1 MNNKIFPYTVA
12 LSAFLVAFNA
22 AFFSVYG
29 LSKLFA
35 GAATSVIFMAG
46 SLEFGKLVAASFL
59 FRYWKRTSG
68 LLKTYLTI
76 GVVVLVFITSAGI
89 FGYLSNA
96 YQGATIGFQKE
107 STKVI
112 ALEERLDNL
121 QEDKRTLIDDR
132 DFQVSELPD
141 NYRTAKRKLRADY
154 GEQIKEVNQE
164 ILRLKSEIGDL
175 NVKLIDTGV
184 DVGPAIYLAKVFQT
198 DVDSVVKFFIF
209 ILIFVFDPL
218 AVAMVIAANQALM
231 TIGKGEKQLG
241 KDEVVDG
248 GDDDD
253 NLFNLM
259 KDKLKSKV
267 KESMSTKE
275 KMEILVPEKGKEEG
289 VVITKPGTYVVEE
302 EKSKKKTQDLYGEQG
317 TGDPISTPKPFI
329 PKSQANKGGNGAVK
343 PNKK

>member
-1 MNNKIFPYTVA
+1 MNNKTFPYMVA
-12 LSAFLVAFNA
+12 VSAFLVAFNA

-132 DFQVSELPD
+132 DFQVSELPE

-154 GEQIKEVNQE
+154 GEQIKAVDEE

-209 ILIFVFDPL
+209 ILIFVFDPM
-218 AVAMVIAANQALM
+218 AVMFVISYNVALENRED
-231 TIGKGEKQLG
+231 KKWPVYGEK
-241 KDEVVDG
+241 K
-248 GDDDD
+248 
-253 NLFNLM
+253 
-259 KDKLKSKV
+259 
-267 KESMSTKE
+267 
-275 KMEILVPEKGKEEG
+275 KEEP
-289 VVITKPGTYVVEE
+289 ITLADADEKRMDIIGQNGNDGLHYEE
-302 EKSKKKTQDLYGEQG
+302 LENNNEVSVDKGLLKKIIGQAKSTFTLGGREESEMNRLEKK
-317 TGDPISTPKPFI
+317 I
-329 PKSQANKGGNGAVK
+329 
-343 PNKK
+343 

>member
-1 MNNKIFPYTVA
+1 MNNKIFPYIVA
-12 LSAFLVAFNA
+12 TSAFLVAFNA

-46 SLEFGKLVAASFL
+46 SLEFSKLVAASFL

-107 STKVI
+107 STKLI
-112 ALEERLDNL
+112 SLEERLDNL
-121 QEDKRTLIDDR
+121 QEDKKMLIDDR
-132 DFQVSELPD
+132 DFQIGELPD
-141 NYRTAKRKLRADY
+141 NYRTAKRKLREDY
-154 GEQIKEVNQE
+154 NPQIQAVSNE
-164 ILRLKSEIGDL
+164 ILELKSTIGDL

-198 DVDSVVKFFIF
+198 DVDEVVKFFIF

-231 TIGKGEKQLG
+231 TIGKGEKQIG
-241 KDEVVDG
+241 KDETIEG

-253 NLFNLM
+253 NLFQLM
-259 KDKLKSKV
+259 KDKLKSKI
-267 KESMSTKE
+267 KESSE
-275 KMEILVPEKGKEEG
+275 KQEDG

-302 EKSKKKTQDLYGEQG
+302 ETPKKKTEDLYGEQK
-317 TGDPISTPKPFI
+317 TGDPIEPATNFVPKN
-329 PKSQANKGGNGAVK
+329 QANPGGIGAVV

>member
-1 MNNKIFPYTVA
+1 MNNKTFPYMVA
-12 LSAFLVAFNA
+12 VSAFLVAFNA

-132 DFQVSELPD
+132 DFQVSELPE

-154 GEQIKEVNQE
+154 GEQIKAVNEE

-184 DVGPAIYLAKVFQT
+184 DVGPAIYLAKVFET

-231 TIGKGEKQLG
+231 TIGKEEKQLG
-241 KDEVVDG
+241 KDEVIDDG
-248 GDDDD
+248 DDD

-267 KESMSTKE
+267 KESMKKE
-275 KMEILVPEKGKEEG
+275 KSDG
-289 VVITKPGTYVVEE
+289 VVITEPGTYVVEE
-302 EKSKKKTQDLYGEQG
+302 EKPRKKSEDLYGEQSG
-317 TGDPISTPKPFI
+317 GDPIGDPKPFI
-329 PKSQANKGGNGAVK
+329 PKSEANKGGNGAVT

>member
-1 MNNKIFPYTVA
+1 MNNKTFPYIVA
-12 LSAFLVAFNA
+12 ISAFLVAFNA

-46 SLEFGKLVAASFL
+46 SLEFSKLVAASFL
-59 FRYWKRTSG
+59 FRYWNRTSG

-107 STKVI
+107 TTKVL

-121 QEDKRTLIDDR
+121 QEDKKTLIDDR
-132 DFQVSELPD
+132 DFQITELPE
-141 NYRTAKRKLRADY
+141 NYRTAKRKLRADF

-164 ILRLKSEIGDL
+164 ILKLKSDIGDL

-218 AVAMVIAANQALM
+218 AVAMVIAANQALL
-231 TIGKGEKQLG
+231 TIGKGEKQIG
-241 KDEVVDG
+241 KD
-248 GDDDD
+248 GDVSRDNDD
-253 NLFNLM
+253 NLFELM
-259 KDKLKSKV
+259 KNKLKSKV
-267 KESMSTKE
+267 KESIKKE
-275 KMEILVPEKGKEEG
+275 EKEEKGIL
-289 VVITKPGTYVVEE
+289 ITEPGTYVVEE
-302 EKSKKKTQDLYGEQG
+302 DLSSKPKNEDLYGEQSS
-317 TGDPISTPKPFI
+317 GDPIEPPKPFI
-329 PKSQANKGGNGAVK
+329 PKNQANPGGNGAVT

>member
-1 MNNKIFPYTVA
+1 MNNKTFPYIVA
-12 LSAFLVAFNA
+12 ISAFLVAFNA

-46 SLEFGKLVAASFL
+46 SLEFSKLVAASFL

-68 LLKTYLTI
+68 LLKTYLSI

-132 DFQVSELPD
+132 DFQVSELPE

-154 GEQIKEVNQE
+154 GEQIKAVNEE

-218 AVAMVIAANQALM
+218 AVAMVIAANQALL
-231 TIGKGEKQLG
+231 TIGKGEKQIG
-241 KDEVVDG
+241 KDEDVVDG
-248 GDDDD
+248 GED
-253 NLFNLM
+253 NLFELM

-275 KMEILVPEKGKEEG
+275 KMEVLVPEKNKDGG
-289 VVITKPGTYVVEE
+289 VTITKPGTYVVEE
-302 EKSKKKTQDLYGEQG
+302 EKTKKKTEDLYGEEK
-317 TGDPISTPKPFI
+317 TLNAS
-329 PKSQANKGGNGAVK
+329 SGAIK

>member
-1 MNNKIFPYTVA
+1 MNNKTFPYMVA
-12 LSAFLVAFNA
+12 VSAFLVAFNA

-132 DFQVSELPD
+132 DFQVSELPE

-154 GEQIKEVNQE
+154 GEQIKAVNEE

-184 DVGPAIYLAKVFQT
+184 DVGPAIFVAKVFGT
-198 DVDSVVKFFIF
+198 DVDTVVTWLIFIF
-209 ILIFVFDPL
+209 IFVFDPL
-218 AVAMVIAANQALM
+218 AVVL
-231 TIGKGEKQLG
+231 TIGFNIALG
-241 KDEVVDG
+241 TRE
-248 GDDDD
+248 
-253 NLFNLM
+253 
-259 KDKLKSKV
+259 
-267 KESMSTKE
+267 
-275 KMEILVPEKGKEEG
+275 MEMYIK
-289 VVITKPGTYVVEE
+289 EE
-302 EKSKKKTQDLYGEQG
+302 EKEEIIPDVDDIPEIEKKPSLVKKVKNKIQKHIPSSYYEHK
-317 TGDPISTPKPFI
+317 PKR
-329 PKSQANKGGNGAVK
+329 GAIIK
-343 PNKK
+343 EKENA

>member
-1 MNNKIFPYTVA
+1 MNNKTFPYIVA
-12 LSAFLVAFNA
+12 ISAFLVAFNA

-35 GAATSVIFMAG
+35 GASTSVIFMAG
-46 SLEFGKLVAASFL
+46 SLEFSKLVAASFL
-59 FRYWKRTSG
+59 FRYWNRTSG

-132 DFQVSELPD
+132 DFQISELPE
-141 NYRTAKRKLRADY
+141 NYRTAKRNLRADF
-154 GEQIKEVNQE
+154 GEQIRNVNDE
-164 ILRLKSEIGDL
+164 ILKLKSDIGDL

-184 DVGPAIYLAKVFQT
+184 DVGPAIYLAKVFRT
-198 DVDSVVKFFIF
+198 DVDEVVKFFIF

-218 AVAMVIAANQALM
+218 AVAMVIAANQALL
-231 TIGKGEKQLG
+231 TIGKGEKQIG
-241 KDEVVDG
+241 KDEVVEG

-253 NLFNLM
+253 DSLFNLM

-275 KMEILVPEKGKEEG
+275 KMEILVPETNKDDS
-289 VVITKPGTYVVEE
+289 VTITKPGTYVVEE
-302 EKSKKKTQDLYGEQG
+302 EKPKKKTEDLYGESKEVDKASG
-317 TGDPISTPKPFI
+317 AII
-329 PKSQANKGGNGAVK
+329 PNRK
-343 PNKK
+343 

>member
-1 MNNKIFPYTVA
+1 MNNKTFPYIVA
-12 LSAFLVAFNA
+12 ISAFLVAFNA

-46 SLEFGKLVAASFL
+46 SLEFSKLVAASFL
-59 FRYWKRTSG
+59 FRYWNRTSG

-107 STKVI
+107 TTKVL

-121 QEDKRTLIDDR
+121 QEDKKTLIDDR
-132 DFQVSELPD
+132 DFQITELPE
-141 NYRTAKRKLRADY
+141 NYRTAKRKLRADF

-164 ILRLKSEIGDL
+164 ILKLKSDIGDL

-218 AVAMVIAANQALM
+218 AVAMVIAANQALL
-231 TIGKGEKQLG
+231 TIGKGEKQIG
-241 KDEVVDG
+241 KGEVVGG

-253 NLFNLM
+253 SLFNLM

-275 KMEILVPEKGKEEG
+275 KMEILVPEKDTDNS
-289 VVITKPGTYVVEE
+289 VNITKPGTYVVSEE
-302 EKSKKKTQDLYGEQG
+302 NPKKKTEDLYGEVKKI
-317 TGDPISTPKPFI
+317 DAAS
-329 PKSQANKGGNGAVK
+329 GAVK
-343 PNKK
+343 PNRK

>member
-1 MNNKIFPYTVA
+1 MNNKTFPYIVA
-12 LSAFLVAFNA
+12 ISAFLVAFNA

-35 GAATSVIFMAG
+35 GASTSVIFMAG
-46 SLEFGKLVAASFL
+46 SLEFSKLVAASFL
-59 FRYWKRTSG
+59 FRYWNRTSG

-132 DFQVSELPD
+132 DFQISELPE
-141 NYRTAKRKLRADY
+141 NYRTAKRKLRADF
-154 GEQIKEVNQE
+154 GEQIKNVNTE
-164 ILRLKSEIGDL
+164 ILSLKSEIGDL

-184 DVGPAIYLAKVFQT
+184 DVGPAIYLAKVFRT
-198 DVDSVVKFFIF
+198 DVDEVVKFFIF

-218 AVAMVIAANQALM
+218 AVAMVIAANQALL
-231 TIGKGEKQLG
+231 TIGKGEKQIG
-241 KDEVVDG
+241 KDEVVEG

-253 NLFNLM
+253 DSLFNLM

-275 KMEILVPEKGKEEG
+275 KMEILVPETNKDDS
-289 VVITKPGTYVVEE
+289 VTITKPGTYVVEE
-302 EKSKKKTQDLYGEQG
+302 EKPKKKTEDLYGESKEVDKASG
-317 TGDPISTPKPFI
+317 AII
-329 PKSQANKGGNGAVK
+329 PNRK
-343 PNKK
+343 

>member
-1 MNNKIFPYTVA
+1 
-12 LSAFLVAFNA
+12 
-22 AFFSVYG
+22 
-29 LSKLFA
+29 
-35 GAATSVIFMAG
+35 MAG
-46 SLEFGKLVAASFL
+46 SLEFSKLVAASFL

-154 GEQIKEVNQE
+154 GEQIKSVNQE

-231 TIGKGEKQLG
+231 TIGKGEKQIG
-241 KDEVVDG
+241 KDEVVEG
-248 GDDDD
+248 GDDDE

-267 KESMSTKE
+267 KESLKQ
-275 KMEILVPEKGKEEG
+275 KEETKG
-289 VVITKPGTYVVEE
+289 VVITEPGTYVVEDVEE
-302 EKSKKKTQDLYGEQG
+302 EKQPRKKTEDLYGEQES
-317 TGDPISTPKPFI
+317 GDPIEEPKPFV
-329 PKSQANKGGNGAVK
+329 PKSQAGKSSIGAVT

>member
-1 MNNKIFPYTVA
+1 MNNKTFPYMVA
-12 LSAFLVAFNA
+12 VSAFLVAFNA

-132 DFQVSELPD
+132 DFQVSELPE

-154 GEQIKEVNQE
+154 GEQIKAVNEE

-275 KMEILVPEKGKEEG
+275 KMEVLVPEKDGKEG
-289 VVITKPGTYVVEE
+289 VVITEPGTYVV
-302 EKSKKKTQDLYGEQG
+302 QEQKE
-317 TGDPISTPKPFI
+317 TYT
-329 PKSQANKGGNGAVK
+329 
-343 PNKK
+343 

>member
-1 MNNKIFPYTVA
+1 MNNKTFPYMVA
-12 LSAFLVAFNA
+12 VSAFLVAFNA

-132 DFQVSELPD
+132 DFQVSELPE

-154 GEQIKEVNQE
+154 GEQIKAVNEE

-198 DVDSVVKFFIF
+198 DVDLS
-209 ILIFVFDPL
+209 LIH
-218 AVAMVIAANQALM
+218 I
-231 TIGKGEKQLG
+231 
-241 KDEVVDG
+241 
-248 GDDDD
+248 
-253 NLFNLM
+253 
-259 KDKLKSKV
+259 
-267 KESMSTKE
+267 
-275 KMEILVPEKGKEEG
+275 
-289 VVITKPGTYVVEE
+289 
-302 EKSKKKTQDLYGEQG
+302 
-317 TGDPISTPKPFI
+317 
-329 PKSQANKGGNGAVK
+329 
-343 PNKK
+343 

>member
-1 MNNKIFPYTVA
+1 MNNKIFPYIVA
-12 LSAFLVAFNA
+12 ISAFLVAFNA

-46 SLEFGKLVAASFL
+46 SLEFSKLVAASFL

-68 LLKTYLTI
+68 LLKVYLTT

-132 DFQVSELPD
+132 DFQISELPE
-141 NYRTAKRKLRADY
+141 NYRTAKRKLRADF
-154 GEQIKEVNQE
+154 GEQIKNVNTE
-164 ILRLKSEIGDL
+164 ILSLKSEIGDL

-184 DVGPAIYLAKVFQT
+184 DVGPAIYLAKVFRT
-198 DVDSVVKFFIF
+198 DVDEVVKFFIF

-218 AVAMVIAANQALM
+218 AVAMVIAANQALL
-231 TIGKGEKQLG
+231 TIGKGEKQIG
-241 KDEVVDG
+241 KDEVVEG

-253 NLFNLM
+253 DSLFNLM

-275 KMEILVPEKGKEEG
+275 KMEILVPETNKDDS
-289 VVITKPGTYVVEE
+289 VTITKPGTYVVEE
-302 EKSKKKTQDLYGEQG
+302 EKPKKKTEDLYGESKEVDKASG
-317 TGDPISTPKPFI
+317 AII
-329 PKSQANKGGNGAVK
+329 PNRK
-343 PNKK
+343 